1 MASLRASCM
10 PVHGYLEEAEE
21 YLHQYDRKEG
31 GGGGKHQ
38 GEEEDKYS
46 TN

>member
-1 MASLRASCM
+1 LRASRK

-21 YLHQYDRKEG
+21 YLNQYGRKEG

-38 GEEEDKYS
+38 GEEEDKYN